1 MPHAVL
7 DTARNFL
14 RSFITPRRILVAVSG
29 GSDSMGLLVALH
41 SAIAADERRGFSLAA
56 CTVDHALR
64 PQSAREAEDVAAFCA
79 ALGIAHRI
87 CRWEGAKP
95 STGIQAAARNKR
107 YELLAEAADALGAD
121 CIAIGHTRDDQ
132 QETVAMRIAR
142 GKGDGAGDG
151 QGEGH
156 GGAGMAASM
165 LYGRRIWVLRPFLGL
180 ARAEIRSF
188 LQARG
193 VSWIDDPSN
202 ANPAFERVRVRARIA
217 TSGGMPTPLGNGRQR
232 AASSARA
239 AALIEKRI
247 RVHEALVAEVSAR
260 HAGEID
266 DPDWRRALLTVASV
280 LGGREHMPAF
290 ATVQRLSQ
298 FLRSGE
304 PGRMTAGRVVFDRRA
319 SGLYLYREA
328 RNLPVLA
335 VGPGRQGTWDGRFTV
350 KSCGPAVTV
359 AADASGRLWTQRL
372 IDAGLPAGI
381 AKRGSTVAPEIASTD
396 GAGLA
401 FGEAPAQVEYHI
413 GLYDTFLPGFD
424 RIMADAVAVS
434 FGRDR
439 YPAPPVHDVLIEME
453 T

>member
-1 MPHAVL
+1 
-7 DTARNFL
+7 
-14 RSFITPRRILVAVSG
+14 
-29 GSDSMGLLVALH
+29 
-41 SAIAADERRGFSLAA
+41 
-56 CTVDHALR
+56 
-64 PQSAREAEDVAAFCA
+64 
-79 ALGIAHRI
+79 
-87 CRWEGAKP
+87 
-95 STGIQAAARNKR
+95 
-107 YELLAEAADALGAD
+107 
-121 CIAIGHTRDDQ
+121 
-132 QETVAMRIAR
+132 MRIAR

-335 VGPGRQGTWDGRFTV
+335 VGPGRQGAWDGRFTV
-350 KSCGPAVTV
+350 KSRGPAVTV
-359 AADASGRLWTQRL
+359 AADASGRLWTKRL

-381 AKRGSTVAPEIASTD
+381 AKRGPRWHQKSRRRTARGSPSARLRRKSSTTSGFTTPFCRVST
-396 GAGLA
+396 GSWRMRSPCRLG
-401 FGEAPAQVEYHI
+401 VI
-413 GLYDTFLPGFD
+413 DTPRRRCTMF
-424 RIMADAVAVS
+424 
-434 FGRDR
+434 
-439 YPAPPVHDVLIEME
+439 
-453 T
+453 